1 MTRIK
6 NRNDRYSLLYRGQ
19 ALMCLLTFVLLIA
32 DGCYEQSPTATAS
45 TTTASAETIE
55 RGSGR

>member
-19 ALMCLLTFVLLIA
+19 ALMCLLTFVLIFA
-32 DGCYEQSPTATAS
+32 DACYEKTT
-45 TTTASAETIE
+45 TTTANADTIQ